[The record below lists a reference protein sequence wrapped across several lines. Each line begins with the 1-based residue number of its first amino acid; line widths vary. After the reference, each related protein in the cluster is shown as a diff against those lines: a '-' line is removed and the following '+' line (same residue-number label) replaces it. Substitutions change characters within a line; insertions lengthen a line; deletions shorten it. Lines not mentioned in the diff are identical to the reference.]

1 MSMKLFLTLL
11 SVFVLL
17 HCGQAPQHNI
27 TAEQKRDYANAL
39 YNREL
44 YAAAVQ
50 EYEELL
56 DAYTI
61 DENLQANISYTIG
74 NIYFERLN
82 DYQQALAFYLRI
94 KHLYPESHLMNDV
107 NKRVVE
113 CLERLD
119 KSADAAQALRET
131 TALNQNPSQES
142 RSGEIVAAIGDRH
155 ITMGD
160 LEFEMERAFGGLPSD
175 MQPKDIT
182 RQDKLEFLKQ
192 YLTVELLYNTAKRK
206 GLDREKSVI
215 DGTFQAKKQLM
226 ANMLVQQELEDKVT
240 VEDTD
245 IELYYQRHKEDFTE
259 KDDDGNVTRQKT
271 LNEVRQEVAQH
282 VYQEKATRIIDD
294 LKLRM
299 MEAENVT
306 IFQDKVQ

>member
-1 MSMKLFLTLL
+1 MKAWLTIMCAI
-11 SVFVLL
+11 VLTN
-17 HCGQAPQHNI
+17 CAQTPQHNI

-44 YAAAVQ
+44 YASAVQ

-56 DAYTI
+56 ETYAI
-61 DENLQANISYTIG
+61 DKNLQANISYTIG
-74 NIYFERLN
+74 NIYFERLH
-82 DYQQALAFYLRI
+82 DYEKALAFYLRI
-94 KHLYPESHLMNDV
+94 KHLYPESQLINEV

-131 TALNQNPSQES
+131 TALNRDAQQEP
-142 RSGEIVAAIGDRH
+142 RSGEIVAAIGERN

-160 LEFEMERAFGGLPSD
+160 LEFEMERTFAGLPSD

-206 GLDREKSVI
+206 GLDREKEVI

-226 ANMLVQQELEDKVT
+226 ANLLIQQELKDKVT

-245 IELYYQRHKEDFTE
+245 IELYYQQHKEEFAE
-259 KDDDGNVTRQKT
+259 KDDDGNVTRQKA
-271 LNEVRQEVAQH
+271 LNEVRQEVAQR

-294 LKLRM
+294 LKVRM
-299 MEAENVT
+299 MKAENVT
-306 IFQDKVQ
+306 IYQDKVQ